1 MKNIE
6 VEANDVIFKMAEFA
20 TFGHLNAENL
30 ENGLLNFDSQYH
42 FFQCQI
48 TTNPMITLILIV
60 NDTQK
65 SILLGSP
72 FDLSNVIMTSSPRD
86 NQSFKKNI
94 FIGNANF
101 TCQELQK
108 IMFQLGYIF
117 YTFKPASDTG

>member
-20 TFGHLNAENL
+20 TFVHSNAENL

-60 NDTQK
+60 KDTQK
-65 SILLGSP
+65 SIL
-72 FDLSNVIMTSSPRD
+72 
-86 NQSFKKNI
+86 
-94 FIGNANF
+94 
-101 TCQELQK
+101 
-108 IMFQLGYIF
+108 
-117 YTFKPASDTG
+117 